1 MMSEE
6 KKLTD
11 EEIVKELKRY
21 RSSLD
26 DCMWGSVPKLLD
38 DTLDLIHHLQEENKT
53 LKSPKYGRWKV
64 KFFNAQDEI
73 KRLTEERD
81 VAGYKNGTLIF
92 DKSNLQSKN
101 AELQKQV
108 DELKELAK
116 IDLEHERVW
125 GKIKTK
131 QAVKDTAEKFAE
143 MAKEA
148 FNAVSC
154 EFDDRD
160 WYQNMLDE
168 ICKEIT
174 EGKV

>member
-1 MMSEE
+1 MSEE

-92 DKSNLQSKN
+92 DKSNLQAKN
-101 AELQKQV
+101 AELQQQV
-108 DELKELAK
+108 DEL
-116 IDLEHERVW
+116 
-125 GKIKTK
+125 TK
-131 QAVKDTAEKFAE
+131 KCSEIYWFKQYEKAEKETAKEIYE
-143 MAKEA
+143 MA
-148 FNAVSC
+148 
-154 EFDDRD
+154 
-160 WYQNMLDE
+160 DE
-168 ICKEIT
+168 IATGSQNDGVNILSAIKDRYGVEV
-174 EGKV
+174 E